1 MAFLSFLDPVLNL
14 IFNPLINLSP
24 LWGIAVISVIL
35 SVIIT
40 VIYKYTTNQDL
51 MRDLKKEMK
60 EFQNEVKALRDDPQ
74 KAMAVQ
80 KRAMETNMKYMMQS
94 FKPMFFTFI
103 PIILIF
109 GWLNTHLAYEPILP
123 DTEFTT
129 TVTTAKDAVGVI
141 TLVVPDAVTLVSSAE
156 QEIINKQAS
165 WTLKG
170 AAGEYLLE
178 YNYNSKSYTK
188 DLLITTERAYKP
200 VESRVSSPLKTIKIN
215 NNPVKVMNLFGW
227 KLGWLGTYIIFSI
240 ISSMVLRKLLKVY

>member
-1 MAFLSFLDPVLNL
+1 MGFLSFLDPALNFV
-14 IFNPLINLSP
+14 FNPLINLSP
-24 LWGIAVISVIL
+24 LWGIAVISVVL

-51 MRDLKKEMK
+51 MRDLKNEMK
-60 EFQNEVKALRDDPQ
+60 EFQNEVKALKDDPQ

-80 KRAMETNMKYMMQS
+80 KRAMETNMKYMMHS

-123 DTEFTT
+123 DTEFIT
-129 TVTTAKDAVGVI
+129 TVATAKGVTGAI
-141 TLVVPDAVTLVSSAE
+141 TLVVPDAITLVSAAE
-156 QEIINKQAS
+156 QEIIDSRAS

-178 YNYNSKSYTK
+178 YKFNSQSYTK
-188 DLLITTERAYKP
+188 ELLITAERAYKP
-200 VESRVSSPLKTIKIN
+200 VESRVNSPLKTIKIN
-215 NNPVKVMNLFGW
+215 NNPIKVMNLFGW

-240 ISSMVLRKLLKVY
+240 ISSMILRKLLKVY